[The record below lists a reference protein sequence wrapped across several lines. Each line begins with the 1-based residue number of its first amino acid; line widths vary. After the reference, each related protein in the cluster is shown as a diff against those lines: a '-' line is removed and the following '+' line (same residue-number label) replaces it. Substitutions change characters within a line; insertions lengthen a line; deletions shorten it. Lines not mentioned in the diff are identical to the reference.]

1 MTQPST
7 AILKPT
13 LRRTLTG
20 LVLSLIAFI
29 GNVSIP
35 TMAWGQG
42 EFAPA
47 ASPAFESNVDEQAD
61 TVTATGSASRA
72 NTARGLLHVAREGGL
87 LLLPLAA
94 CSFLLFVFA
103 FERAFSLRRGRVIP
117 KPFVRRFV
125 QQVEEGQLDRSE
137 AMQRCREDNSAV
149 AQLFAAAVM
158 KWNKPTVEVEQAI
171 IDAGERIASNLRS
184 YLRLFNGISTI
195 SPLLGLLGTVVGMI
209 RAFNTIASSDAMGRP
224 DLLASGISQALLTT
238 AAGLVV
244 AIPAIVVHLYFSS
257 RVDRLIT
264 DMDAWSQ
271 RVVNAIASDG
281 WVEKTTR
288 NKKKAKAA

>member
-1 MTQPST
+1 MTPP
-7 AILKPT
+7 LKPT
-13 LRRTLTG
+13 LRRPLIG
-20 LVLSLIAFI
+20 LVISLVAILGHVVTPTSAF
-29 GNVSIP
+29 
-35 TMAWGQG
+35 GQG
-42 EFAPA
+42 AFDPA
-47 ASPAFESNVDEQAD
+47 ASSPLESSFEEQAN
-61 TVTATGSASRA
+61 TAAAADSESMA

-125 QQVEEGQLDRSE
+125 QQVEEGKLDRSE
-137 AMQRCREDNSAV
+137 AMQRCRENNSAI

-158 KWNKPTVEVEQAI
+158 KWGKPSVEVEQAI
-171 IDAGERIASNLRS
+171 IDAGERISSNLRS

-209 RAFNTIASSDAMGRP
+209 RAFNTIASADAMGRP

-264 DMDAWSQ
+264 DMDAWGQ
-271 RVVNAIASDG
+271 RVVNAVASDG
-281 WVEKTTR
+281 WTEKTTHKR
-288 NKKKAKAA
+288 KAKAA

>member
-1 MTQPST
+1 M
-7 AILKPT
+7 
-13 LRRTLTG
+13 
-20 LVLSLIAFI
+20 
-29 GNVSIP
+29 
-35 TMAWGQG
+35 
-42 EFAPA
+42 
-47 ASPAFESNVDEQAD
+47 
-61 TVTATGSASRA
+61 
-72 NTARGLLHVAREGGL
+72 AREGGL

-125 QQVEEGQLDRSE
+125 QQVEDGQLDRNE
-137 AMQRCREDNSAV
+137 AMQRCRENNSAV

-158 KWNKPTVEVEQAI
+158 KWDKPSVEVEQAI
-171 IDAGERIASNLRS
+171 IDAGERISSNLRS

-209 RAFNTIASSDAMGRP
+209 RAFNMIASSDAMGRP

-264 DMDAWSQ
+264 DMDAWGQ
-271 RVVNAIASDG
+271 RVVNAVASDG
-281 WVEKTTR
+281 WTEKTART
-288 NKKKAKAA
+288 KKKAKAA

>member
-1 MTQPST
+1 MTHPST
-7 AILKPT
+7 AIVRPT
-13 LRRTLTG
+13 LRQPLTG
-20 LVLSLIAFI
+20 LLVSLIVFF
-29 GNVSIP
+29 GNLSMP
-35 TMAWGQG
+35 TMAWAQVQ
-42 EFAPA
+42 FAPV
-47 ASPAFESNVDEQAD
+47 ASPTLESSLEQQAG
-61 TVTATGSASRA
+61 TVAAAGSESMA

-125 QQVEEGQLDRSE
+125 QQVEEGQLVQSE
-137 AMQRCREDNSAV
+137 ALQRCRENNSPV
-149 AQLFAAAVM
+149 AQLFAAAVI
-158 KWNKPTVEVEQAI
+158 KWDKPSVEVEQAI
-171 IDAGERIASNLRS
+171 IDAGERISSNLRS

-209 RAFNTIASSDAMGRP
+209 RAFNTIASADAMGRP

-264 DMDAWSQ
+264 DMDAWGQ

-281 WVEKTTR
+281 WTEKATR
-288 NKKKAKAA
+288 NKKAKAA

>member
-7 AILKPT
+7 VIQKPT
-13 LRRTLTG
+13 LRRPLTG
-20 LVLSLIAFI
+20 LVISIIAFFA
-29 GNVSIP
+29 NVGMP
-35 TMAWGQG
+35 TMVWGQAG
-42 EFAPA
+42 FEPA
-47 ASPAFESNVDEQAD
+47 ATPALESNLEQQTDSVA
-61 TVTATGSASRA
+61 TASSESMA

-125 QQVEEGQLDRSE
+125 QQVEDGQLDRSE
-137 AMQRCREDNSAV
+137 AMQRCRENNSAV

-158 KWNKPTVEVEQAI
+158 KWDKPSVEVEQAI
-171 IDAGERIASNLRS
+171 IDAGERISSNLRS

-209 RAFNTIASSDAMGRP
+209 RAFNMIASSDAMGRP

-264 DMDAWSQ
+264 DMDAWGQ
-271 RVVNAIASDG
+271 RVVNAVASDG
-281 WVEKTTR
+281 WTEKTAR
-288 NKKKAKAA
+288 AKKKAKAA